1 MQVFYMQKR
10 IFSFIQKKYLC
21 TLCCTQNNQPWAN
34 AFYYV
39 FDEENHRLIYVSG
52 EQTYHSKIM
61 KENPNVAG
69 TIFTPTRFHP
79 SLQGIQFT
87 GKVKPLQGE
96 EAEIAKTLY
105 KKEYSHELI
114 DKLSIWEVSLEYVR
128 LIDNSLGLFA
138 TLEWRKGESLETINQ
153 DNSN

>member
-1 MQVFYMQKR
+1 MQKR

-21 TLCCTQNNQPWAN
+21 TLSCTQNNLPWAN

-39 FDEENHRLIYVSG
+39 FDEENLRLIYVTG
-52 EQTYHSKIM
+52 EKTHHSKIM
-61 KENPNVAG
+61 VENPNVAG

-87 GKVKPLQGE
+87 GTAKLLKDEDGE
-96 EAEIAKTLY
+96 KARELY

-114 DKLSIWEVSLEYVR
+114 DKLSVWEVQLEYVR
-128 LIDNSLGLFA
+128 LIDNSLGLFS
-138 TLEWRKGESLETINQ
+138 TIEWKRNESQNGIIVSDTMSL
-153 DNSN
+153 

>member
-1 MQVFYMQKR
+1 MQKR

-21 TLCCTQNNQPWAN
+21 TLCCAQNNIPWSN
-34 AFYYV
+34 AFYYA
-39 FDEENHRLIYVSG
+39 FDEENRRLIYVTG
-52 EQTYHSKIM
+52 EQTHHSQIM
-61 KENPNVAG
+61 KNNPNVSG

-87 GKVKPLQGE
+87 GKAKILEDE
-96 EAEIAKTLY
+96 EYEIGKELY

-114 DKLSIWEVSLEYVR
+114 DKLSIWEVKLEYIR

-138 TLEWRKGESLETINQ
+138 TVEWTRNEEEEYAHIE
-153 DNSN
+153 

>member
-1 MQVFYMQKR
+1 MQKR
-10 IFSFIQKKYLC
+10 IFSFIQKKFLC
-21 TLCCTQNNQPWAN
+21 TLCCTHNNKPWAN

-39 FDEENHRLIYVSG
+39 FDEENQRLIYVTG

-61 KENPNVAG
+61 KENPNIAG

-87 GKVKPLQGE
+87 GKAKLLLGE
-96 EAEIAKTLY
+96 EAEVAKALY

-114 DKLSIWEVSLEYVR
+114 DKLSIWEAKLEYVR

-138 TLEWRKGESLETINQ
+138 TLEWKRNEQSETINQ
-153 DNSN
+153 DSNN

>member
-1 MQVFYMQKR
+1 MQKR
-10 IFSFIQKKYLC
+10 IFSFIQKKFLC
-21 TLCCTQNNQPWAN
+21 TLCCTHNNKPRAN

-39 FDEENHRLIYVSG
+39 FDEENQRLIYVTG

-61 KENPNVAG
+61 KENPNIAG

-87 GKVKPLQGE
+87 GKAKLLLGE
-96 EAEIAKTLY
+96 EAEVAKALY

-114 DKLSIWEVSLEYVR
+114 DKLSIWEAKLEYVR

-138 TLEWRKGESLETINQ
+138 TLEWKRNEQSETINQ
-153 DNSN
+153 DSNN

>member
-1 MQVFYMQKR
+1 MQKR

-21 TLCCTQNNQPWAN
+21 TLCCTQNDLPWAN

-39 FDEENHRLIYVSG
+39 FDEDNRRLIYVTG
-52 EQTYHSKIM
+52 EQTYHSKVM
-61 KENPNVAG
+61 QENPNVAG

-87 GKVKPLQGE
+87 GKAKCLEG
-96 EAEIAKTLY
+96 AEYELAKELY

-114 DKLSIWEVSLEYVR
+114 DKLSIWEVKLDYIR
-128 LIDNSLGLFA
+128 LIDNSLGLFS
-138 TLEWRKGESLETINQ
+138 TVEWKRDASPDYITSDDIHL
-153 DNSN
+153 